1 MVDVYIYSP
10 CGLSGSLQTLE
21 ERTTTEGQHMGRTS
35 RVAGKYYIPVII
47 KFPRVDLPADITC

>member
-1 MVDVYIYSP
+1 MVDFYIYSP

-35 RVAGKYYIPVII
+35 RVAGKHYIPDII
-47 KFPRVDLPADITC
+47 KSPRVDLPPDTTC